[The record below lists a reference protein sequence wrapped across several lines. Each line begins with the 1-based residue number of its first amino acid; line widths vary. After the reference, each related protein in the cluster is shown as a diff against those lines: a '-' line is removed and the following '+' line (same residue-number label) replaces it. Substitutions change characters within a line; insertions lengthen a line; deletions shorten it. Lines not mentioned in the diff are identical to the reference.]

1 VISGYTDSGTAGI
14 GLLGISIAFGFAV
27 VEMTYAIGGISGGHI
42 NPAVAIGVLT
52 AGKMELKE
60 AISYIIAEILGRI
73 LGAGIFYLIVS
84 GHPGYVIPE

>member
-1 VISGYTDSGTAGI
+1 MISGNTAVGPAGI

-27 VEMTYAIGGISGGHI
+27 VAMAYAIGGISGCHI
-42 NPAVAIGVLT
+42 NPAVTIGVLT
-52 AGKMELKE
+52 SGKMELKE

-84 GHPGYVIPE
+84 GHPGYVLPE